1 MRQLRHFLAELTQL
15 SHYCII
21 ESIHREAM
29 MKYPQVESSTLEFKV
44 QLPQNDQIVK
54 TVIGFSNQ
62 SGGRLIIGVEDDRT
76 IVGIPE
82 AEAAAAIEY
91 LSHSIYTAS
100 TPAILPDVYTQ
111 TIEGKTLLIVEVAAG
126 ANKPYFRKQE
136 GMEKGTYIRLGRS
149 TVRATIDLI
158 EELKWQAHGK
168 SFDCMP
174 VYRTNEENLDHK
186 KIQDFLKK
194 RKDRDA
200 EKITKDTL
208 LSYYLITQ
216 EHTHIYATTAGILLF
231 GKQPQYFFSEAMIIC
246 SHFKGIEGRE
256 AIASIDCVGTL
267 FEQFESAY
275 EFILSRLS
283 KSFVIRGP
291 QREETLEIPTEA
303 IREALLNL
311 IVHRNY
317 HYSSPS
323 KIAIYRDRIEFF
335 SPGIFSNPTIV
346 NNLQSGFSY
355 IRNVAIC
362 KVFREA
368 DYIEKIG
375 SGFITIFRSYQERR
389 LKTPSVIEG
398 EGFVKCILPRVAAQA
413 DEFEELRP
421 ILDLFETA
429 TEITISDVMDRF
441 GLTRATAGRKL
452 QDLRKKGLIKKTG
465 KGRGASYSRKG

>member
-1 MRQLRHFLAELTQL
+1 
-15 SHYCII
+15 
-21 ESIHREAM
+21 
-29 MKYPQVESSTLEFKV
+29 MKYPDVESSTLELKRD
-44 QLPQNDQIVK
+44 LPKNDQIVK
-54 TVIGFSNQ
+54 TIIGFSNQ
-62 SGGRLIIGVEDDRT
+62 SGGRLIVGVADDGT

-82 AEAAAAIEY
+82 KEAVSAIEY
-91 LSHSIYTAS
+91 LNHSIYMAS
-100 TPAILPDVYTQ
+100 TPPILPDVYTQ
-111 TIEGKTLLIVEVAAG
+111 TIEGKTLLIIEVSSG
-126 ANKPYFRKQE
+126 SNKPYFRKQE
-136 GMEKGTYIRLGRS
+136 GLENGTYIRLGRS
-149 TVRATIDLI
+149 TVRATIDLV

-174 VYRTNEENLDHK
+174 VYRTNEEDLDHK
-186 KIQDFLKK
+186 KIEGFLEK
-194 RKDRDA
+194 RKDRNSK
-200 EKITKDTL
+200 KITKDTL

-216 EHTHIYATTAGILLF
+216 EHTHTYATTAGILLF
-231 GKQPQYFFSEAMIIC
+231 GKRPQYFFSEAMIIC

-267 FEQFESAY
+267 FEQFGTAY

-283 KSFVIRGP
+283 KSFVIKGP
-291 QREETLEIPTEA
+291 RRTEKLEIPSEA

-311 IVHRNY
+311 LVHRNY

-355 IRNVAIC
+355 IRNIAVC

-375 SGFITIFRSYQERR
+375 SGFITIFKSYKKWG

-398 EGFVKCILPRVAAQA
+398 EGFVKCILPRIEAQVEEV
-413 DEFEELRP
+413 DELRP
-421 ILDLFETA
+421 IMDLFETMS
-429 TEITISDVMDRF
+429 EINISDVMSRLR
-441 GLTRATAGRKL
+441 LTRPTAGRKL
-452 QDLRKKGLIKKTG
+452 NALVKKGLIQKKG
-465 KGRGASYSRKG
+465 KGRGSSYIRSST